1 MKKVDCK
8 LFIAVGLLALFGCL
22 MIYSSSQIW
31 AEFKFNDSFKFFKN
45 QFIFYI
51 LGIIIMLFLSKI
63 DYKIY
68 NKKSNFIIIICF
80 ILLVLVLIPGIGIVR
95 NGSRSWFGIGGFG
108 IQPSEAAKIGLVIF
122 VAKYLSNNYNIM
134 TDIKKGVFP
143 ILTIIITLF
152 ILIMLEPDF

>member
-1 MKKVDCK
+1 MKKIDYK

-51 LGIIIMLFLSKI
+51 LGIIIMFFLSKI

-68 NKKSNFIIIICF
+68 KKKS
-80 ILLVLVLIPGIGIVR
+80 
-95 NGSRSWFGIGGFG
+95 
-108 IQPSEAAKIGLVIF
+108 
-122 VAKYLSNNYNIM
+122 
-134 TDIKKGVFP
+134 T
-143 ILTIIITLF
+143 
-152 ILIMLEPDF
+152 